1 MSDRRAGLYLHV
13 PFCRR
18 VCPYCDFAVRTGDA
32 TRRQRYVDHLL
43 AEIALHDGT
52 PLEFDTIYFGG
63 GTPSLLDPEQLDRI
77 LDTARR
83 HLRIAPDSWI
93 FLEGNPEDVTPERAG
108 SWVSLGV
115 KTLSLGVQSLDAEEL
130 EFLGRH
136 HSPEDARRSIDI
148 ARDAGFHTVSIDLIY
163 GLPGQTGDRWQRVLD
178 HAIELAADHASC
190 YQLTIH
196 DRTRFG
202 LLEGRGRL
210 RQLSGDDQATL
221 FGLTHQTMNAAG
233 MQGYEVSQF
242 AVSPDHRSRHN
253 MKYWDHTPYLGLGP
267 SAHSYHDRRRWWNI
281 RRNDAWQDAV
291 GRDERPVEAEE
302 TLDSRALALE
312 SLMTGLR
319 RYEGLNL
326 GELRNEWG
334 IDVQALNGE
343 LIRRLENEGLA
354 ALNGERLV
362 LSLDGLAVAD
372 GLTPLFE
379 LGPG

>member
-1 MSDRRAGLYLHV
+1 MALY
-13 PFCRR
+13 
-18 VCPYCDFAVRTGDA
+18 
-32 TRRQRYVDHLL
+32 
-43 AEIALHDGT
+43 HDT
-52 PLEFDTIYFGG
+52 PLQFDTIYFGG
-63 GTPSLLDPEQLDRI
+63 GTPSLLERAQLDRI
-77 LDTARR
+77 LGAVRKHFRVD
-83 HLRIAPDSWI
+83 PEPWI
-93 FLEGNPEDVTPERAG
+93 FLEANPEDVTAERAAG
-108 SWVSLGV
+108 WVELGV
-115 KTLSLGVQSLDAEEL
+115 RTLSLGVQSLDAEEL
-130 EFLGRH
+130 GFLGRH
-136 HSPEDARRSIDI
+136 HGPEDARRSIAI

-163 GLPGQTGDRWQRVLD
+163 GLPGQTPDRWRRILD
-178 HAIELAADHASC
+178 RAIELTPDHASC

-196 DRTRFG
+196 QRTRFG

-210 RQLSGDDQATL
+210 HQLSEDEQASL
-221 FGLTHQTMNAAG
+221 FALTHRTMNAAG

-253 MKYWDHTPYLGLGP
+253 AKYWDHTPYLGLGP

-291 GRDERPVEAEE
+291 GRGERPVDARE

-319 RYEGLNL
+319 RYAGLNL
-326 GELRNEWG
+326 GELRKDWG
-334 IDVQALNGE
+334 IDVQGLNGE

-379 LGPG
+379 LGPK